1 MEALLSRRPRD
12 AKKVSVTRY
21 GRLRELRE
29 WFSYSSTR
37 GLRVRWTLRELA
49 QLQINI
55 SINLDIHSTMFVS
68 FLLNSVIRSKCDWV
82 RKAREVYL
90 IYKEKTLSPLGKK
103 DVTKLDDNYMIK
115 LSLHL
120 HQSPSI
126 FLFVTIFQFHCHF
139 FFPGPWRWFEFQTE
153 VSGKFVAVYSSLCRQ
168 DHFADKTMTCDQP
181 ALLFPRPPTFVLF
194 PKKKS
199 PDRGA
204 ALGKAIF
211 AFPSHV
217 TVQVSQ
223 GHGIKMYYE
232 IKYYHGIIV

>member
-12 AKKVSVTRY
+12 AKKESVTRS

-55 SINLDIHSTMFVS
+55 SINLDIHSTFVS

-82 RKAREVYL
+82 RKAQEVYL
-90 IYKEKTLSPLGKK
+90 IYKEKTLSPVGKK

-139 FFPGPWRWFEFQTE
+139 FSWPLKKVWGPNRNIGQI
-153 VSGKFVAVYSSLCRQ
+153 C
-168 DHFADKTMTCDQP
+168 CDIFLV
-181 ALLFPRPPTFVLF
+181 LLFCLLIHHSVVRIILP
-194 PKKKS
+194 
-199 PDRGA
+199 
-204 ALGKAIF
+204 
-211 AFPSHV
+211 
-217 TVQVSQ
+217 
-223 GHGIKMYYE
+223 IKL
-232 IKYYHGIIV
+232 

>member
-12 AKKVSVTRY
+12 AKKESVTRS

-55 SINLDIHSTMFVS
+55 SINLDIHSTFVS

-82 RKAREVYL
+82 RKAQEVYL
-90 IYKEKTLSPLGKK
+90 IYKEKTLSPVGKK

-139 FFPGPWRWFEFQTE
+139 FFLSLEDGLSSKPKYRANLLRYIHR
-153 VSGKFVAVYSSLCRQ
+153 SAVRIIL
-168 DHFADKTMTCDQP
+168 P
-181 ALLFPRPPTFVLF
+181 
-194 PKKKS
+194 
-199 PDRGA
+199 
-204 ALGKAIF
+204 
-211 AFPSHV
+211 
-217 TVQVSQ
+217 
-223 GHGIKMYYE
+223 IKL
-232 IKYYHGIIV
+232 

>member
-120 HQSPSI
+120 HQSPFI
-126 FLFVTIFQFHCHF
+126 FLFVTIFQFHCLF
-139 FFPGPWRWFEFQTE
+139 FFCWPLKTVWVPNRNI
-153 VSGKFVAVYSSLCRQ
+153 RQ
-168 DHFADKTMTCDQP
+168 ICC
-181 ALLFPRPPTFVLF
+181 
-194 PKKKS
+194 
-199 PDRGA
+199 
-204 ALGKAIF
+204 
-211 AFPSHV
+211 
-217 TVQVSQ
+217 
-223 GHGIKMYYE
+223 
-232 IKYYHGIIV
+232 GIIITLPSGSFCR